1 MSFNFDLTPLSPQS
15 TTAIVGGD
23 ASEGETFYAV
33 FNTPK
38 NSIAG
43 SAVCSFS
50 LSDVTR
56 VFQESPFK
64 NQVRKLRARP
74 HSTHS
79 HCWLRELKVQNS
91 PNHAQNIPLM

>member
-1 MSFNFDLTPLSPQS
+1 MSFNLDLTPLSPQS
-15 TTAIVGGD
+15 TTAIVGG

-33 FNTPK
+33 FNTPE

-79 HCWLRELKVQNS
+79 HYWLRELKVQNS
-91 PNHAQNIPLM
+91 PNHDQNIPLM